1 MIFNYSVQT
10 IRRGTLFQEEFHRKW
25 ISVQLYL
32 VFHDQ
37 LNQYMKYMKTHKQ
50 YVMTNSLFG
59 YLVEIPSLA
68 ITLSMQIQYHFF
80 CNTHF
85 LYIMNVLLFLIKR
98 TVEHNK
104 KQVVVL
110 IIPSWPQCLSQTS
123 KLKRKLE
130 WQTWSFRCR
139 CFSPRLCAA
148 HVLSCA
154 ALQPACTRGVQL
166 TKANV
171 CVCVY
176 TYECVIVS
184 SCLNSVWKTI
194 MFDLALKTVWASCV
208 VLWLMCCIVEAT
220 AMCFVLNCQSV
231 YYWVT
236 TLAIHFWN
244 MRFHP

>member
-37 LNQYMKYMKTHKQ
+37 LNEYMKYMKTHKQ
-50 YVMTNSLFG
+50 YVMTNSLFN

-85 LYIMNVLLFLIKR
+85 LYIMNVLLFLIKQR

-130 WQTWSFRCR
+130 WQKWSFRCR

-154 ALQPACTRGVQL
+154 ALQPACTCGVQL

-171 CVCVY
+171 CGCVY
-176 TYECVIVS
+176 TYEGVIVS
-184 SCLNSVWKTI
+184 SCLNSVCEKLSCLTWPSKRCEPHVLSC
-194 MFDLALKTVWASCV
+194 DSCV
-208 VLWLMCCIVEAT
+208 VLWRRLQCAL
-220 AMCFVLNCQSV
+220 F
-231 YYWVT
+231 
-236 TLAIHFWN
+236 
-244 MRFHP
+244 